1 MNNGSGFNNVRTW
14 CLAAVLA
21 AFAAGCGGGGDE
33 ILGTGGSAGRGGSG
47 GGPLGGGNPGPAG
60 PVPILGLAETF
71 GNFGG
76 TAGTTNQG
84 TLTLI
89 VGGDVGTTTTAASAI
104 TGFHD
109 SAGDVYTETG
119 PNIGGVSGLIY
130 TCTVSVTGPT
140 SGGVNAASCAL
151 ATQARLDAQAAYL
164 NLAAR
169 PAGANPGDNLSGLTL
184 APGVYTAPGGSFLI
198 QNGTSNAAGD
208 LTLDAQGNASAVWVF
223 QMASTLTV
231 GGPGA
236 AFPRS
241 VTLIIGAQAS
251 NVYWQVGS
259 AATINAAGGGT
270 MVGTIIS
277 QDGADIS
284 TAGAATITTI
294 NGRVISLGASVT
306 LVNTVI
312 NVQ

>member
-1 MNNGSGFNNVRTW
+1 MKNGSGLKARTW
-14 CLAAVLA
+14 CAAVVLA
-21 AFAAGCGGGGDE
+21 AFAAGCGSSGDDGQ
-33 ILGTGGSAGRGGSG
+33 IFGTDGSIGSAS
-47 GGPLGGGNPGPAG
+47 GPAG
-60 PVPILGLAETF
+60 PAPTLGLASTF

-89 VGGDVGTTTTAASAI
+89 VGSDIGTTATAPTAV

-109 SAGDVYTETG
+109 SAGDIYTETG
-119 PNIGGVSGLIY
+119 SNIGGVSGKIY
-130 TCTVSVTGPT
+130 TCTNSTLGPT

-151 ATQARLDAQAAYL
+151 ATQARLDAQTAYL
-164 NLAAR
+164 ALAAK
-169 PAGANPGDNLSGLTL
+169 PAGANPGANLSGLTL

-198 QNGTSNAAGD
+198 QNGTINPAGD
-208 LTLDAQGNASAVWVF
+208 LTLDAQGNAGAVWVF
-223 QMASTLTV
+223 QMATTLTV

-236 AFPRS
+236 NFPRS
-241 VTLIIGAQAS
+241 VNLINGAQAS

-277 QDGADIS
+277 QAGADFS
-284 TAGAATITTI
+284 TAGNVTILTL
-294 NGRVISLGASVT
+294 NGRALSLGASVT